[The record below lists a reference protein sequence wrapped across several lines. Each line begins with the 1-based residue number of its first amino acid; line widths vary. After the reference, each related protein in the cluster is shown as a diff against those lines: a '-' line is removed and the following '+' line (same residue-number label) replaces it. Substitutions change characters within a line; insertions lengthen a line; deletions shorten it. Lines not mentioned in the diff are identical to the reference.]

1 MLYIINVFDI
11 YHKRSKMDK
20 KIMKCIRV
28 TKSTSKALKILA
40 AQNDLPIG
48 DMLTALLRFQKSCED
63 ISGQEDSYG
72 FKNMW
77 EQAVLSSKHQ
87 G

>member
-1 MLYIINVFDI
+1 MQGKVMKNI
-11 YHKRSKMDK
+11 RMD
-20 KIMKCIRV
+20 
-28 TKSTSKALKILA
+28 KSTSKALNVLA
-40 AQNDLPIG
+40 AQNGLPIG
-48 DMLTALLRFQKSCED
+48 ALLAALLRFHKSCED

-72 FKNMW
+72 FKNML